1 MSDPLNK
8 AAIWHRVKDEGRLA
22 EFDARREEIRTE
34 LKEKGTK
41 RKEAAD
47 QAWRI
52 AADEFPPAE
61 SPPVVDNGGDENDG
75 VLELDE
81 SMLPTPPPYDG
92 SDVMWVYHRMPAQWT
107 EENDA
112 PNKGCWGLLQW
123 ARRNR
128 GAFYGQMLPK
138 VFQAHAKEAEE
149 QKVWV
154 ESEPKTVEERLA
166 IYTECM
172 DRYEAERKRR
182 GLGDMELLN
191 AHRSRRH
198 CLPHATS

>member
-1 MSDPLNK
+1 MTAVNSALSRTVASLPASSVPQQSSIAELGLSQEGLADKVDL
-8 AAIWHRVKDEGRLA
+8 HRTY
-22 EFDARREEIRTE
+22 I
-34 LKEKGTK
+34 
-41 RKEAAD
+41 
-47 QAWRI
+47 
-52 AADEFPPAE
+52 
-61 SPPVVDNGGDENDG
+61 
-75 VLELDE
+75 
-81 SMLPTPPPYDG
+81 G